1 MFKKLGATALA
12 LWCAT
17 LPFLTQVTVS
27 GWNVALETSELT
39 SINTAMIEGA
49 SSMLNLIIQM
59 VPTIVWIVAIWVVVW
74 IIFWLVRKVRRSGRG
89 K

>member
-1 MFKKLGATALA
+1 MFKKLSATALA
-12 LWCAT
+12 LWCAA

-27 GWNVALETSELT
+27 GWNVSLETTELT

-49 SSMLNLIIQM
+49 SSMLNMIIQM
-59 VPTIVWIVAIWVVVW
+59 VPTIVAIVAIWVVGW
-74 IIFWLVRKVRRSGRG
+74 LIFWLIRKVRRSWRG